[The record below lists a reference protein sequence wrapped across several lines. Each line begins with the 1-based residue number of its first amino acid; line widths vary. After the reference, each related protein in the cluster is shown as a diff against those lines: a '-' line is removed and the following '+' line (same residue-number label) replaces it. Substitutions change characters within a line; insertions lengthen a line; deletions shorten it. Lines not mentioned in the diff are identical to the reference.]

1 MKKTIPV
8 DQLKVGMF
16 VHLEKAWFKHPF
28 LSNSFHIESESQIRK
43 IVDHRIRM
51 VVIDP
56 EKTLSPKQRIQ
67 TGDNSQPSTGR
78 EGQDV
83 KRTTPSPVI
92 HPGKEVSPKDEFQI
106 AADTQPPD
114 GRKEQAVESTTPSA
128 EQIRVHEAID
138 EIVRDRKAPPEEKVR
153 AVQDMSI
160 HMMHDLM
167 DKPTAANIVQ
177 AKQTIARIVDLIL
190 QNHSIT
196 SHLVQITSHDFNTY
210 THSVTVGLLG
220 VALSKVLF
228 RDSDEHDLHELGAAF
243 FLHDIGKVRVDT
255 AIINKPGRLSEEEI
269 DAMRKH
275 PSFGYQV
282 LRETD
287 QLTVECREITLQH
300 HERNDG
306 TGYPKRLRGSDI
318 HQYAKI
324 CAIADV
330 YEALTAERPYK
341 LPMKPYDALVMMKT
355 KMSNHFQKDIFE
367 RFLLLFANGGT

>member
-28 LSNSFHIESESQIRK
+28 LSSSFHIESESQIRK
-43 IVDHRIRM
+43 IVDHGIRT

-56 EKTLSPKQRIQ
+56 EKTVSPAQKIQ
-67 TGDNSQPSTGR
+67 TGNGSQPSAGL
-78 EGQDV
+78 
-83 KRTTPSPVI
+83 
-92 HPGKEVSPKDEFQI
+92 
-106 AADTQPPD
+106 
-114 GRKEQAVESTTPSA
+114 KEQDADSATPSA
-128 EQIRVHEAID
+128 EQIRVHQAMD
-138 EIVRDRKAPPEEKVR
+138 KIVRDRKTPPEEKVR

-190 QNHSIT
+190 HNHSIT

-220 VALSKVLF
+220 VTLSKVLF
-228 RDSDEHDLHELGAAF
+228 RNSDEHNLHELGAAF
-243 FLHDIGKVRVDT
+243 FLHDIGKVRVDS
-255 AIINKPGRLSEEEI
+255 AIINKPGRLTEEEM

-300 HERNDG
+300 HERDDG
-306 TGYPKRLRGSDI
+306 TGYPKRLRGNDI

-355 KMSNHFQKDIFE
+355 KMSNHFQKDIFD
-367 RFLLLFANGGT
+367 RFVLLFTDNGA

>member
-1 MKKTIPV
+1 MKKTIPA

-28 LSNSFHIESESQIRK
+28 LSSSFNIESESQIRK
-43 IVDHRIRM
+43 IVDHGIRM

-56 EKTLSPKQRIQ
+56 EKTISPRQKIQ
-67 TGDNSQPSTGR
+67 IKADFQPSAGR
-78 EGQDV
+78 KQQGD
-83 KRTTPSPVI
+83 RSATPSAVI
-92 HPGKEVSPKDEFQI
+92 HPGKAVPPKGKIQI
-106 AADTQPPD
+106 AADSQPPA
-114 GRKEQAVESTTPSA
+114 GRKEQDVESTIPSA
-128 EQIRVHEAID
+128 EQIRIHEAMD
-138 EIVRDRKAPPEEKVR
+138 EMVRDRKTPPEEKVR

-177 AKQTIARIVDLIL
+177 AKKTIARIVDLIL
-190 QNHSIT
+190 HNHSIT
-196 SHLVQITSHDFNTY
+196 SHLAQITSHDFNTY

-220 VALSKVLF
+220 VSLSKVLY
-228 RDSDEHDLHELGAAF
+228 RNTDEHNLHELGAAF
-243 FLHDIGKVRVDT
+243 FLHDIGKVRIDT
-255 AIINKPGRLSEEEI
+255 AIINKPGRLSEEEM
-269 DAMRKH
+269 DTMRKH

-287 QLTVECREITLQH
+287 QLTTECREITLQH
-300 HERNDG
+300 HERDDG
-306 TGYPKRLRGSDI
+306 TGYPKRLRGKDI

-341 LPMKPYDALVMMKT
+341 LPMKPYEALVFMKT
-355 KMSNHFQKDIFE
+355 KMSNHFQKDIFD
-367 RFLLLFANGGT
+367 RFVLLFAND